1 MAESSYILR
10 QAESTYTPAIFKMFQ
25 EQLLRTLNYDTFLCD
40 DSDLEKKV
48 YRVNFHGTQR
58 EHIVRFV
65 PKEEKVI
72 CSCKKFE
79 FAGILCS
86 HCLKILDI
94 NNIKHIPQE
103 YILKRWTIDA
113 KVLQITS
120 NRSVHDNPKERM
132 SSRYKDLCKMFVQI
146 AARAAES
153 EESYSEAANCAA
165 QLAQNVEKCLK
176 IRADPDLG
184 ISSGSEGV

>member
-1 MAESSYILR
+1 V
-10 QAESTYTPAIFKMFQ
+10 
-25 EQLLRTLNYDTFLCD
+25 LRTLNYDTFLCD

-48 YRVNFHGTQR
+48 YRVNFHGTHR

-65 PKEEKVI
+65 PKEETVI

-94 NNIKHIPQE
+94 NNIKHIPE
-103 YILKRWTIDA
+103 KYILKRWTIDA

-120 NRSVHDNPKERM
+120 NRNLHDNPKERM
-132 SSRYKDLCKMFVQI
+132 SSRYKDLCKMFVKI

-153 EESYSEAANCAA
+153 EESYNEAANCAA

-184 ISSGSEGV
+184 SSSGSEGVYYAIFLIL

>member
-1 MAESSYILR
+1 M
-10 QAESTYTPAIFKMFQ
+10 
-25 EQLLRTLNYDTFLCD
+25 LRTLNYDTFLCD
-40 DSDLEKKV
+40 DSDVEKKV

-58 EHIVRFV
+58 EHVVRFV
-65 PKEEKVI
+65 PKEEKVT

-79 FAGILCS
+79 FSGILCS

-94 NNIKHIPQE
+94 NNIKHIPQK
-103 YILKRWTIDA
+103 YILKIWTIDA

-120 NRSVHDNPKERM
+120 NRNLHDNPKERM
-132 SSRYKDLCKMFVQI
+132 SSRYRDLCKMFVKI

-153 EESYSEAANCAA
+153 EESYSEAANGAE

-176 IRADPDLG
+176 IIVDPDLEP
-184 ISSGSEGV
+184 SSGSKGVHYAIF